1 MVSNMWLQPL
11 WTTILAL
18 GGVVQKG
25 ISILYYDIYINKYIK
40 YIYLFPDDFP
50 RFSPKK
56 KSWVNNNPRPW
67 FSPRPRCCG
76 PQSPGHP
83 RWWPSHLHV
92 GPRRSRAR
100 RGGKL
105 GWRSLEFPLPRQGVH
120 GALIL
125 MIYEILEIFRK
136 PMKTITIIN
145 IDAISWYN
153 DIMIHIHLQ

>member
-25 ISILYYDIYINKYIK
+25 ISILYYDIYIYIFFF
-40 YIYLFPDDFP
+40 FPKWFSTIFP
-50 RFSPKK
+50 EK
-56 KSWVNNNPRPW
+56 NPGSITITRPW

-105 GWRSLEFPLPRQGVH
+105 GWRSLEFPLPREGLH
-120 GALIL
+120 GAL

-153 DIMIHIHLQ
+153 DIMIHLHLQ